1 MSIIA
6 SKELISA
13 VENYEQYIAKHGISE
28 KPLDYYVEA
37 VKTAFLA
44 EKDIQ
49 YGLIISERCK
59 GLIHDLIRI
68 GTEGG
73 DFKFLE
79 EWSQK
84 NKQEVKLINQ
94 FYEICKLESPYKFE
108 SYLYYMERDRQY
120 DKRFYMPRRKTLH
133 IVAQDMQD
141 LEDDVLDTYGLSMP
155 SRVGK
160 ALAYD
165 TPVLTENGWKKHGD
179 LTIRDKVIGLDG
191 KFKKII
197 AIHNPCTMEYKVITS
212 DGEEIIC
219 HGNHEWYVMDRRT
232 GEYSNIET
240 KEMFG
245 KEHERGGH
253 ARFIFPIRNAIQG
266 KHKELSVDPY
276 TLGAWLGDGRN
287 TNPDICGAE
296 SDYAIIK
303 HIIDNG
309 YEISWD
315 TKHKTTGVRYY
326 GFRKLRSDLQKYGMC
341 HSRKRVEKYIP
352 DEYQTASIEQRL
364 ELLAGLLDTD
374 GYLSKKEK
382 RYQFT
387 TNEELLRDGII
398 TLINGFG
405 WRTSVTRRES
415 GMSSSGIYANKPYWV
430 VSFNPTMYIPCQL
443 ERKQLFEF
451 SKQRRTTIE
460 KIEKIDNCNT
470 QGNCITVDGGIY
482 RVGKRLVPTHNS
494 TICIFF
500 LSWVGLRK
508 PMSHNAMGGHSGQL
522 VKRFFRGLDNVIDT
536 PEYRYNELFSYAN
549 PTMKKVVERK
559 SSDPAELTINL
570 GKADEF
576 STFTCRS
583 ADATWTGAID
593 VSEDGYLYVDDLVR
607 DREHSLSASRM
618 ENTYQEYQN
627 KMLDRMNDGAK
638 KILVGTLWSV
648 LDPLIREEHENIGN
662 PRARF
667 RKIPALNEND
677 ESNFQYEYKGFSSKW
692 FIDMRQRL
700 EKAEWMAKFQQS
712 PFVREGLTFPTEQLR
727 RFDGNVPKDKCRTW
741 AALDPAFGRG
751 DSLSMPVCKDF
762 GDTNKFIVDWVH
774 DKRTIAFTI
783 PLVADKI
790 QEHMIT
796 ELKIEKNRGGD
807 LFAEKLQEELDTRGI
822 RHCHITLENAP
833 VKMSKEDKISGYSD
847 FIKRYFLFLTLKKWT
862 DDDDYEYHASD
873 QYRKAIDEMTMF
885 SAEGKNIND
894 DAADSITQLA
904 MMFENRTSNRA
915 KIIASPI

>member
-1 MSIIA
+1 MFIIA
-6 SKELISA
+6 SKELLSA
-13 VENYEQYIAKHGISE
+13 IENYEQYIARKGIDE
-28 KPLDYYVEA
+28 QAVDAYLEA
-37 VKTAFLA
+37 CKTAFLA

-120 DKRFYMPRRKTLH
+120 EKRFYMPRRKTLH

-141 LEDDVLDTYGLSMP
+141 LEDDILDTYGLSMP

-160 ALAYD
+160 
-165 TPVLTENGWKKHGD
+165 
-179 LTIRDKVIGLDG
+179 
-191 KFKKII
+191 
-197 AIHNPCTMEYKVITS
+197 
-212 DGEEIIC
+212 
-219 HGNHEWYVMDRRT
+219 
-232 GEYSNIET
+232 
-240 KEMFG
+240 
-245 KEHERGGH
+245 
-253 ARFIFPIRNAIQG
+253 
-266 KHKELSVDPY
+266 
-276 TLGAWLGDGRN
+276 
-287 TNPDICGAE
+287 
-296 SDYAIIK
+296 
-303 HIIDNG
+303 
-309 YEISWD
+309 
-315 TKHKTTGVRYY
+315 
-326 GFRKLRSDLQKYGMC
+326 
-341 HSRKRVEKYIP
+341 
-352 DEYQTASIEQRL
+352 
-364 ELLAGLLDTD
+364 
-374 GYLSKKEK
+374 
-382 RYQFT
+382 
-387 TNEELLRDGII
+387 
-398 TLINGFG
+398 
-405 WRTSVTRRES
+405 
-415 GMSSSGIYANKPYWV
+415 
-430 VSFNPTMYIPCQL
+430 
-443 ERKQLFEF
+443 
-451 SKQRRTTIE
+451 
-460 KIEKIDNCNT
+460 
-470 QGNCITVDGGIY
+470 
-482 RVGKRLVPTHNS
+482 S

-576 STFTCRS
+576 ATFTCRS

-662 PRARF
+662 LRARF

-677 ESNFQYEYKGFSSKW
+677 ESNFQYEYKGFSSQYY
-692 FIDMRQRL
+692 INMRQRL
-700 EKAEWMAKFQQS
+700 DKAEWMAKFQQS

-751 DSLSMPVCKDF
+751 DSLSMPICKDF
-762 GDTNKFIVDWVH
+762 GETNKFIVDWVH

-807 LFAEKLQEELDTRGI
+807 LFAEKLQEELDARGI

-847 FIKRYFLFLTLKKWT
+847 FVKRYFLFLTLKKWT
-862 DDDDYEYHASD
+862 EDDNYEYHASD

-904 MMFENRTSNRA
+904 MMFENKTNTRA